1 MTKRA
6 YLILITLFIANIFAF
21 GVMAEVSRPP
31 VAEVVF
37 FDVGQ
42 GDAALIKTSG
52 GHKILI
58 DGGPGS
64 VVLDKLAQEMPFWD
78 RKIDLVILSHPHSDH
93 MDGLVKVIESYDVG
107 WILWNGAE
115 GDETSFSQWVDTIE
129 GMDTTIA
136 QAGQRIK
143 GKDFYLDILYPFKSI
158 DNVSDLNET
167 SVVVRLVSNQGT
179 FLFTGDSYASNEKEL
194 VEMEK
199 SCHDNPSPFC
209 RVMVLDSDV
218 LKVGHHGSKTS
229 SSGEFIEAVSPSVA
243 VISSGRGN
251 SYGHPHKETLERL
264 LSYGIRVLR
273 TDREGDI
280 KIVYE
285 R

>member
-115 GDETSFSQWVDTIE
+115 GDETSFS
-129 GMDTTIA
+129 
-136 QAGQRIK
+136 
-143 GKDFYLDILYPFKSI
+143 
-158 DNVSDLNET
+158 
-167 SVVVRLVSNQGT
+167 
-179 FLFTGDSYASNEKEL
+179 
-194 VEMEK
+194 
-199 SCHDNPSPFC
+199 
-209 RVMVLDSDV
+209 
-218 LKVGHHGSKTS
+218 
-229 SSGEFIEAVSPSVA
+229 
-243 VISSGRGN
+243 
-251 SYGHPHKETLERL
+251 
-264 LSYGIRVLR
+264 
-273 TDREGDI
+273 
-280 KIVYE
+280 
-285 R
+285 